1 MFASLLKGLQGEI
14 KHLYRS
20 FAFLS
25 SKMVIEN
32 GGILVCKTKHLV
44 LAGGGKVRDSGVKKI
59 AMRTD
64 NRRER
69 GKNDKRLERESASP
83 QSLLF
88 FLHF

>member
-1 MFASLLKGLQGEI
+1 MTFAFLLKGLQGEI

-44 LAGGGKVRDSGVKKI
+44 LAGGGKVRDSCVKKI

-64 NRRER
+64 N
-69 GKNDKRLERESASP
+69 
-83 QSLLF
+83 
-88 FLHF
+88 

>member
-1 MFASLLKGLQGEI
+1 MHFRCFLLLCIYPSARFLALQGLQGEI

-44 LAGGGKVRDSGVKKI
+44 LAGGGKVRNCLGFLPVS
-59 AMRTD
+59 TD
-64 NRRER
+64 FVVHNVRI
-69 GKNDKRLERESASP
+69 
-83 QSLLF
+83 
-88 FLHF
+88 